1 MLVEYKKLKY
11 GYTAE
16 GWEQAYQNEYKDLQ
30 NLRLKL
36 LIEDEAIG
44 EVLQDIYKIML
55 DFRLQTKPINVLD
68 IGCGVGH
75 QLCAISHLCD
85 NSLGFD
91 ISEEVVKN
99 NNALNCAARFLRG
112 DALNH
117 PDLGQKSNIVLM
129 AGVLYAIDENR
140 ETHRRILSEAYN
152 SLSEDGFFI
161 FYHRAYLNVLTYLD
175 KKLANLRNRDKDG
188 TDYYMCWF
196 DDAYILSLLDEIGFK
211 AVSVKKADFAYPLNS
226 TVFRK
231 LFVKRK
237 YWDYDS
243 YRSYNHYNKEYNS
256 YKRLNFL
263 GQFMYILSRHVFNTL
278 SARTSIFILQKR

>member
-44 EVLQDIYKIML
+44 EVLQDIYEIML
-55 DFRLQTKPINVLD
+55 GFRLQGKPINLLD

-75 QLCAISHLCD
+75 QLCAIAHLCD
-85 NSLGFD
+85 GAVGFD
-91 ISEEVVKN
+91 ISEEVVRSN
-99 NNALNCAARFLRG
+99 NELNCSARFLVG

-117 PDLGQKSNIVLM
+117 PDMGQKFNIVLM

-140 ETHRRILSEAYN
+140 ETHKKILREAYN

-175 KKLANLRNRDKDG
+175 KKLANIKNRGMSGK
-188 TDYYMCWF
+188 DYYMCWF
-196 DDAYILSLLDEIGFK
+196 DDAYVLSLLDEIGFK
-211 AVSVKKADFAYPLNS
+211 VVAVSKADFAYPLHS
-226 TVFRK
+226 TFFRK
-231 LFVKRK
+231 LFVKSTHEN
-237 YWDYDS
+237 YDS
-243 YRSYNHYNKEYNS
+243 YKSYDHYNKDYNS
-256 YKRLNFL
+256 YRRLNVL
-263 GQFMYILSRHVFNTL
+263 GKLMYIVSRYGFNVL
-278 SARTSIFILQKR
+278 SARTSIFILRKK